1 MSARRRS
8 SSLFGSDGRRLQKFW
23 RARDN
28 ARAIRHMRSER
39 ASTTAIAAVDRA
51 SDTLERVDG
60 SKMAARC
67 GAASAA
73 SD

>member
-23 RARDN
+23 RAKDN
-28 ARAIRHMRSER
+28 ARAIRHMSER
-39 ASTTAIAAVDRA
+39 ASTTAIAAVDRE